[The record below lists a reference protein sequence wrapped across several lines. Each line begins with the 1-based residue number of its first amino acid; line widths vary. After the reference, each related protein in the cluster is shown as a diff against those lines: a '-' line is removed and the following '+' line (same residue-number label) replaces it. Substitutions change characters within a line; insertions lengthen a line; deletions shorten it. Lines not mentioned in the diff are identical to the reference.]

1 MQLRAGGAAAP
12 AAAPPSFAPPPPPP
26 PRRRAARVDTEGL
39 VGGEYTPAGASNN
52 LWWAFF
58 DRYAAQVA
66 RDLAAARLRLRVSVV
81 RMFLHSLVFEIDGG
95 ATLTAAMARFLDIAD
110 AAGLRAGFVFF
121 DSCWNASGASTTQ
134 ICEPVPGVHNS
145 CWMQSPQAADRTSV
159 ARYEAYVSNVTAR
172 FAADTRV
179 AWFEIYNEPAND
191 PFVLAL
197 RDAGFLWATAQQP
210 LAPVLS
216 CWDDYNRSEITDIHR
231 YDTAFASSW
240 APVAFSDEA
249 RGAIFTEAG
258 ARDFQA
264 PFGGDAGAPLAVL
277 RFLVTLRARRDAG
290 LAPYVP
296 GAMLAWELMVGS
308 ESAVKA
314 RGPRPRPASAPP

>member
-1 MQLRAGGAAAP
+1 M
-12 AAAPPSFAPPPPPP
+12 
-26 PRRRAARVDTEGL
+26 DTERL
-39 VGGEYTPAGASNN
+39 LGGEYTPSGASNN
-52 LWWAFF
+52 LWWAFYP
-58 DRYAAQVA
+58 RYRAQVA
-66 RDLAAARLRLRVSVV
+66 RELGYARRRLGVTVV
-81 RMFLHSLVFEIDGG
+81 RMFLHSLLFEHD
-95 ATLTAAMARFLDIAD
+95 AAALLANLDDFLSLAD
-110 AAGLRAGFVFF
+110 AAGLRAGLVFF
-121 DSCWNASGASTTQ
+121 DSCWSATGASVAAE
-134 ICEPVPGVHNS
+134 CEETPGVHNS
-145 CWMQSPQAADRTSV
+145 CWMQSPQLADRTSV

-179 AWFEIYNEPAND
+179 AWFEIYNEPDVGD
-191 PFVLAL
+191 PFVVAL
-197 RDAGFLWATAQQP
+197 RAAGYAWAKAQSP
-210 LAPVLS
+210 LAPVMS
-216 CWDDYNRSEITDIHR
+216 CWDYNAGNDTDVRDIHR

-240 APVAFSDEA
+240 APAAFADEA